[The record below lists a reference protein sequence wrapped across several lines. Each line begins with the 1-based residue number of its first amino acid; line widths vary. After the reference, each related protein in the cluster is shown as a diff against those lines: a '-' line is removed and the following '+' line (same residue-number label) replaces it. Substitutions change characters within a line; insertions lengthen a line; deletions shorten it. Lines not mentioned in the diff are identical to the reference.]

1 MESRSYSMS
10 SNKQDFI
17 MDKYEEYI
25 EMGFPSR
32 EARMLAESDYEYE
45 YYDYEPAEETEHGQE
60 L

>member
-1 MESRSYSMS
+1 MS
-10 SNKQDFI
+10 NNKQDFI

-25 EMGFPSR
+25 EMGYPSR

-45 YYDYEPAEETEHGQE
+45 YYDYEPAEEETEYGQE